1 VVVPWF
7 GMIILMRQ
15 SAEFKS
21 RKEWELALWEDF
33 LERIERAN
41 LQQKIKPLFNS
52 VLSQNEKRLI
62 IRRLAAVSLIRKGKS
77 YKEIG
82 EILWLSPNTISSI
95 KKGLKSGN
103 FYRSRESKRKERP
116 VSKNKTGLLSDVI
129 EFIDYWLSVMP
140 PMVGGGRWKFLNRR

>member
-1 VVVPWF
+1 
-7 GMIILMRQ
+7 MRQ